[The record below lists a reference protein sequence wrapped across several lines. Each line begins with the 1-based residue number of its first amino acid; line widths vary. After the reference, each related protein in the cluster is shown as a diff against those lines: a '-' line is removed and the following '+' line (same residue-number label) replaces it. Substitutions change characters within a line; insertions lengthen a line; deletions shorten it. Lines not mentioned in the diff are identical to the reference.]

1 MSKRYTIVL
10 ADRQTG
16 SVRRFTIRL
25 RPFALIAGTVLVFP
39 VLVGLGLRI
48 SATKEVNIL
57 RSSNAT
63 LRQENNSYRQATGA
77 LTAQIESL
85 QSAISELG
93 IRARLDPTSARAME
107 KLPAVVKNRAEGGTS
122 ISGASAMLTPEVS
135 AASMSSLDQT
145 FTLLRNVLG
154 SLEGHLNIVRR
165 SVEKRESLMNATP
178 SIWPVHGWLSA
189 GYGMRSDPFTGG
201 KDFHPGLDI
210 SAERGTPIYATA
222 AGVVELAAPSGD
234 YGNLVVVN
242 HGFGLV
248 TRYGHLSKFAVW
260 QGRNVKRG
268 DIIGYVG
275 ATGRAT
281 GSHLHYEILAN
292 GRLINP
298 LQLLAARPN
307 QE

>member
-25 RPFALIAGTVLVFP
+25 RPFALAMGAVLAFP
-39 VLVGLGLRI
+39 VVVGLGLRL
-48 SATKEVNIL
+48 SATAEVNHL

-63 LRQENNSYRQATGA
+63 LTQENNSFRAATGA

-85 QSAISELG
+85 QSAINELG

-107 KLPAVVKNRAEGGTS
+107 KLPAVVRNRAEGGTS
-122 ISGASAMLTPEVS
+122 VSGATAMLTPEVNM
-135 AASMSSLDQT
+135 ASMSSLDQT
-145 FTLLRNVLG
+145 FTMLRNILG

-165 SVEKRESLMNATP
+165 NVEKRESLMNATP

-201 KDFHPGLDI
+201 RDFHPGLDI
-210 SAERGTPIYATA
+210 SAERGTPVYATA
-222 AGVVELAAPSGD
+222 AGSVELAAPSGD
-234 YGNLVVVN
+234 YGNLVVVD
-242 HGFGLV
+242 HGYGLV

-260 QGRNVKRG
+260 QGRQVKRG
-268 DIIGYVG
+268 DIVGYVG

-281 GSHLHYEILAN
+281 GPHLHYEVLAN
-292 GRLINP
+292 GKLINP
-298 LQLLAARPN
+298 IQLLAGRSA
-307 QE
+307 QD